1 MRSRAIRIPVA
12 YPLHLLVKYAW
23 NPSRFQKPDPFV
35 RHDVHLVRSR
45 FLIAPEKRRHS
56 RTLMKKSISTLILAA
71 SFLINPLHAEFRNW
85 VNSEGVSIDAELVKV
100 DGDKVTL
107 KLRNGKVSTF
117 SQSKLSMADQ
127 DFLKANG
134 TAKPESA
141 ATESKTV
148 AVDAKR
154 KAKWLTKMDK
164 AQEQSKETGLPI
176 FVLFTGTS
184 WCPYC
189 IKLEKEVFSESAF
202 KSFAD
207 QNLVLLMLDFG
218 PGGAPNNKKDE
229 KLAKEYGV
237 KGFPTYFLTDSTG
250 KQLATGGY
258 HDGINPAEFAKWV
271 TNAAPKK

>member
-1 MRSRAIRIPVA
+1 
-12 YPLHLLVKYAW
+12 
-23 NPSRFQKPDPFV
+23 
-35 RHDVHLVRSR
+35 
-45 FLIAPEKRRHS
+45 
-56 RTLMKKSISTLILAA
+56 MKKSISSLILAT

-100 DGDKVTL
+100 EGDKVTL
-107 KLRNGKVSTF
+107 KLRSGKVSTF
-117 SQSKLSMADQ
+117 PQSKLSMADQ
-127 DFLKANG
+127 DFLK
-134 TAKPESA
+134 TASTVKPESA
-141 ATESKTV
+141 STETKPV
-148 AVDAKR
+148 VDSNR

-189 IKLEKEVFSESAF
+189 IKLEKAVFSESSF

-237 KGFPTYFLTDSTG
+237 TGFPTYFLTDSTG
-250 KQLATGGY
+250 KQLAKGGY
-258 HDGINPAEFAKWV
+258 HDGINPDEFAKWV
-271 TNAAPKK
+271 TGAAPKK